1 MIWQFKSS
9 IRKKDNNRLNTEYHN
24 ILLIFTETVNTKVD
38 QINVLINIFGSGEE
52 NVEMFDNTEPVKE
65 GMHSNKEYII
75 SIS

>member
-9 IRKKDNNRLNTEYHN
+9 IRKKDNSRFNIEYHN